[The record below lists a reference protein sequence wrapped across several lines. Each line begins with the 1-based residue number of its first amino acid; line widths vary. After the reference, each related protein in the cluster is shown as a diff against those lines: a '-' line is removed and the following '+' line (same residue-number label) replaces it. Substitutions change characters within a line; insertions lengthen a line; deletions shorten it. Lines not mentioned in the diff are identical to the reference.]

1 MILLDKTSLNS
12 ARKDAFAD
20 AKAMVVKMN
29 NLVELQR
36 EFINLRLG
44 TFIHWNSATVQFH
57 NSDVIDWEYG
67 VENGGNVRQFQFTE
81 ADWNPKALDC
91 RRWAEITKSAGC
103 RFAILT
109 AKHHEGFALWDSKYS
124 EHCVR
129 NATNKTDVVFEF
141 LTAFREAGI
150 KAGLYFS
157 ILDLTSNLGRNEFT
171 PAHREMVLG
180 QITELLTNYG
190 EIPYLVIDGWNA
202 PWGGP
207 SYKMLPFEEV
217 DMLVKKLQPNCL
229 LMNIG
234 CTDGISGT
242 DISFYENG
250 AGQDVDDGFV
260 GPGALCQTLT
270 KTWFNRD
277 EHENQPVK
285 SAEWVL
291 NLMSRCFKMNVNFI
305 MNLSPDPDGIIGNNL
320 SERFAEIGS
329 QVVIPAPLTEIP
341 DGWLRR

>member
-1 MILLDKTSLNS
+1 MDKLI
-12 ARKDAFAD
+12 
-20 AKAMVVKMN
+20 
-29 NLVELQR
+29 ELQK

-44 TFIHWNSATVQFH
+44 TFIHWNSAAVQFH
-57 NSDVIDWEYG
+57 NSEYIDWEYG
-67 VENGGNVRQFQFTE
+67 VENGGDERRFPFNE
-81 ADWNPKALDC
+81 ADWNPKSLDC
-91 RRWAEITKSAGC
+91 RRWAEIAKSAGC

-109 AKHHEGFALWDSKYS
+109 TKHHEGFALWDSKYS

-129 NATNKTDVVFEF
+129 NATNKTDVVAEF

-157 ILDLTSNLGRNEFT
+157 ILDLTAKLGRHAFT

-180 QITELLTNYG
+180 QITELLSNYG

-207 SYKMLPFEEV
+207 SYETLPFEEV
-217 DMLVKKLQPNCL
+217 DALVKKLQPNCL

-234 CTDGISGT
+234 CADGIKGT
-242 DISFYENG
+242 DIVFFENG
-250 AGQDVDDGFV
+250 AGQDVNDGFK

-270 KTWFNRD
+270 TTWFNRD

-285 SAEWVL
+285 SADWAIK
-291 NLMSRCFKMNVNFI
+291 LMNRCFSMNVNFI
-305 MNLSPDPDGIIGNNL
+305 MNLSPNSDGVIGDNL
-320 SERFAEIGS
+320 AERFAEIGEKVS
-329 QVVIPAPLTEIP
+329 LPAPLTDIP
-341 DGWLRR
+341 EGWLKR